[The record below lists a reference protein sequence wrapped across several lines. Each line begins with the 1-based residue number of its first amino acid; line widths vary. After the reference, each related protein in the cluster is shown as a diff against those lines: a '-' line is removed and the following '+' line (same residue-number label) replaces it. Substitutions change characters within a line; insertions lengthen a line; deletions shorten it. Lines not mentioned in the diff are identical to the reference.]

1 MQSSA
6 DMKDRSKLLLL
17 TLCVLLQTACSNN
30 AAYPEESF
38 AYDSLFKLRTDGE
51 VAMACESARR
61 SLLGDGYL
69 IVSANSEGAVG
80 RKAYKSEGKENTFIE
95 MNVVCVPDA
104 TGSTVFATGVLS
116 TYTLKMSSS
125 SASVGVS
132 ALGSISLPIG
142 QSADSLVKVSEET
155 INDKEFYRRF
165 FVAVDTILDDLK
177 AGKAAAE
184 LAAEPA
190 APASTSE
197 PVSAPAVPEP
207 VSAPVAPEPALVPAA
222 APTVAAPVVAPPVTP
237 AEPVTVSEPLPAQ
250 TAPTVSEPNPA
261 VAAPVTEP
269 ESLPAQVAPAITPE
283 PIPELE
289 VPAVVPEPDPKPAPL
304 QEAPTS
310 APEPSPTP
318 LIESSNGITTVT

>member
-165 FVAVDTILDDLK
+165 FVAVDTILGDLK

-184 LAAEPA
+184 PGQRLLRRQSRCPRR
-190 APASTSE
+190 
-197 PVSAPAVPEP
+197 
-207 VSAPVAPEPALVPAA
+207 
-222 APTVAAPVVAPPVTP
+222 
-237 AEPVTVSEPLPAQ
+237 
-250 TAPTVSEPNPA
+250 
-261 VAAPVTEP
+261 
-269 ESLPAQVAPAITPE
+269 
-283 PIPELE
+283 
-289 VPAVVPEPDPKPAPL
+289 
-304 QEAPTS
+304 
-310 APEPSPTP
+310 
-318 LIESSNGITTVT
+318 

>member
-1 MQSSA
+1 
-6 DMKDRSKLLLL
+6 MKDRSKLLLL
-17 TLCVLLQTACSNN
+17 TLCVVLQAACSNN
-30 AAYPEESF
+30 AVYPEESF

-61 SLLGDGYL
+61 SLLGEGYL
-69 IVSANSEGAVG
+69 IESATSEGVVG

-116 TYTLKMSSS
+116 TYALKMSSS

-165 FVAVDTILDDLK
+165 FAAVDTILGDLK
-177 AGKAAAE
+177 AGKTAS
-184 LAAEPA
+184 EPP
-190 APASTSE
+190 APASTPAPLAPEPVAPE
-197 PVSAPAVPEP
+197 PVSAPASPEPAPVPTVSPTVATPVPTPAAPVTVPEP
-207 VSAPVAPEPALVPAA
+207 V
-222 APTVAAPVVAPPVTP
+222 
-237 AEPVTVSEPLPAQ
+237 PAQ
-250 TAPTVSEPNPA
+250 TAPTVSEPSPA
-261 VAAPVTEP
+261 VAAPMTAP
-269 ESLPAQVAPAITPE
+269 GSLPAQVAPAITAE
-283 PIPELE
+283 PIPEQE
-289 VPAVVPEPDPKPAPL
+289 QEAPAVVPDPEPNPESIPL
-304 QEAPTS
+304 PEAPTS
-310 APEPSPTP
+310 TPEPSPAP